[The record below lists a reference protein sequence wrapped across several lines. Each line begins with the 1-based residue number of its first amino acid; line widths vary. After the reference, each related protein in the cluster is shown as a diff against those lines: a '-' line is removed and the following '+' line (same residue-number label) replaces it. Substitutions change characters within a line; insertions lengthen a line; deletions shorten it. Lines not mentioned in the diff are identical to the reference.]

1 MSIYVKTLDRWEP
14 LVEGS
19 LEGAPGFP
27 IILNQ
32 SVSGSVVFFEAG
44 MEGSAGPTIA
54 YGAYITP
61 SGYGAIVEVDQE
73 TLEATVSGTEPFVD
87 YVVSIYGVNVA
98 GAGEAAST
106 FPFQL
111 NYNEATGGT
120 VTEIDDYNG
129 TGETWRT
136 HTFLASETFEIA
148 SSPKPFHTIV
158 VGGGGSGAG
167 GQNTQTYSYGGG
179 GGGSG
184 EVQLSLSTEL
194 TPDSYAVSIG
204 AANASTT
211 LGSVITAISGTNG
224 ASCGGGVS
232 GNGFAGGGCYYDPTN
247 KGAGGGGGST
257 GNGAVGDFGGRGGG
271 PPTSSDIAGTGLVS
285 YSGGGGGGG
294 SAAGGGSPGGQGVGP
309 GGGGRGGGA
318 VAQGAAAGTAG
329 IVVIAYQ
336 IGVSSTTQI
345 KNAQAKQAARSQGHD
360 VGYAEGFPE
369 GYADFEPL
377 PIPDEDTE

>member
-1 MSIYVKTLDRWEP
+1 MSIYVKTPEGWEP

-19 LEGAPGFP
+19 LEGTPGQP
-27 IILNQ
+27 TIANLQ
-32 SVSGSVVFFEAG
+32 GGSVVQFGPGA
-44 MEGSAGPTIA
+44 EGSAGPTIA
-54 YGAYITP
+54 YGAYINP
-61 SGYGAIVEVDQE
+61 SGDGATVEVDQE

-87 YVVSIYGVNVA
+87 YVLSIYGVNVA
-98 GAGEAAST
+98 GKGEPVST
-106 FPFQL
+106 FPFQM

-120 VTEIDDYNG
+120 ETVVDDYNG
-129 TGETWRT
+129 TGEQWAV
-136 HTFLASETFEIA
+136 HTFTSSEAFEVA
-148 SSPKPFHTIV
+148 SSSKPFHTMV

-167 GQNTQTYSYGGG
+167 GSDSETHSYGGG

-204 AANASTT
+204 AGNASTT

-224 ASCGGGVS
+224 ASCGGGAS
-232 GNGFAGGGCYYDPTN
+232 GNGFAGGGCYSNPSN

-257 GNGAVGDFGGRGGG
+257 GPGSLGDYGGRGGG

-294 SAAGGGSPGGQGVGP
+294 SRAGGGSAGGQGVGP

-360 VGYAEGFPE
+360 DGYAEGFSE
-369 GYADFEPL
+369 GYVDFEMPTYA
-377 PIPDEDTE
+377 DEDTE